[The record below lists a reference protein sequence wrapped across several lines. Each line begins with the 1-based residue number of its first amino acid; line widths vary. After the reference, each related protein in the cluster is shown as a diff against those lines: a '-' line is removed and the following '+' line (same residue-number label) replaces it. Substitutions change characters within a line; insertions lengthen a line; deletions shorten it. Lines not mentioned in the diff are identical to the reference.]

1 MERLDSLWLKIV
13 YGCFLNLIIALT
25 QWAGIVTGR
34 IIGGINLVVSL
45 IMIILV
51 IILVIISAVRLSHQR
66 RVPMQLRQRIWITN
80 SVALLIALFTEW
92 Y

>member
-51 IILVIISAVRLSHQR
+51 IISAVRLSHQR